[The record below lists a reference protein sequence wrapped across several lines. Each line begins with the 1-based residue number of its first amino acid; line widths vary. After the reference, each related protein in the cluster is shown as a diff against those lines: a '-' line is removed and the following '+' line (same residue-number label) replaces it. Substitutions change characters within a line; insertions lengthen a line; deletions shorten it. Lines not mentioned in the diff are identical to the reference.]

1 MNINKITITIALSIL
16 TVISCNKAETKKIKS
31 ESTVEK
37 DTISATNK
45 EELALENSTKE

>member
-1 MNINKITITIALSIL
+1 MLYG
-16 TVISCNKAETKKIKS
+16 KIKS

-45 EELALENSTKE
+45 EELALENSTKEEGTIIHPKHWIMFSLE